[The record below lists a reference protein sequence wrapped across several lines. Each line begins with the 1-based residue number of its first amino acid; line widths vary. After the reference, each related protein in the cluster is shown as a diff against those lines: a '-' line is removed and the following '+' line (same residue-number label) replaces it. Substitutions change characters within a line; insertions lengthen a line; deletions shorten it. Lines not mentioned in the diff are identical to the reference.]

1 MKFIHYIYIGVA
13 FATFCS
19 CATQKLQASTP
30 MTATHKKTPADS
42 QKMEFL
48 NRVYENEVYQRNIVS
63 KMNFT
68 LNTGKNS
75 VSVPGQLRM
84 RKDEVIRVQLQVPLL
99 GSEVGR
105 LEFTPTE
112 VLIVDRLHKQ
122 YVRASYDEVGF
133 LADNGI
139 TFYTLQALFWNKL
152 TLPGHELVNYGDLE
166 NYTVDTSNA
175 DATYAPITLRNGKLT
190 YKWQA
195 AQSTGLIHKA
205 VVTYDSSDHGT
216 STLTWNYDGFKSFG
230 SKQFPYSQTIS
241 IQTAATGKEKN
252 VTAQFDLDGIST
264 DDTWETTTKLSDKY
278 TQVSV
283 EEVLGK
289 LISM

>member
-1 MKFIHYIYIGVA
+1 MKLTHYLYMGLVA
-13 FATFCS
+13 ASFCS
-19 CATQKLQASTP
+19 CATQKLQASVP
-30 MTATHKKTPADS
+30 AKALQKTTSADN

-63 KMNFT
+63 KMTFT
-68 LNTGKNS
+68 LNTGKNTI
-75 VSVPGQLRM
+75 SVPGQLRM

-122 YVRASYDEVGF
+122 YVRASYDDVSF

-152 TLPGHELVNYGDLE
+152 TLPGQELVSYGDLE
-166 NYTVDTSNA
+166 SYTVDTNNTEAS
-175 DATYAPITLRNGKLT
+175 YAPITLHNGKLT
-190 YKWQA
+190 YKWLA
-195 AQSTGLIHKA
+195 ALTTGLIHTTT
-205 VVTYDSSDHGT
+205 VTYESHDHGT
-216 STLTWNYDGFKSFG
+216 STLTWNYDSFKSFG
-230 SKQFPYSQTIS
+230 SKQFPYSQTIT
-241 IQTAATGKEKN
+241 IQTAATGKQKT
-252 VTAQFDLDGIST
+252 VTAQFDLDGITT
-264 DDTWETTTKLSDKY
+264 DDTWDVTTKLSDKY
-278 TQVSV
+278 AAVSV